1 MVRENF
7 KTELNELKEDV
18 IFMMDRVESLIEKSV
33 DALVNKDLEL
43 ARSIIKLDD
52 EIDNCMYEI
61 EEKAINLIALQQ
73 PMARDLRII
82 FSVSKIITDL
92 ERIGDFCVNISRET
106 IKIGKEEH
114 IKQLVDIPKIKEI
127 IISMMKNVKISFRL
141 EDAEIAFEVGQEDEL
156 VDDLYKDIY
165 VDILN
170 MIHKS
175 TEYTNQGTK
184 LLFVGRYLERIA
196 DHITNICERIIYISK
211 GERIEIN

>member
-7 KTELNELKEDV
+7 RTDINELKEDV
-18 IFMMDRVESLIEKSV
+18 LFMMDKVEILIEKSV

-43 ARSIIKLDD
+43 ARSIVKLDD

-61 EEKAINLIALQQ
+61 EEKAIELIALQQ
-73 PMARDLRII
+73 PMAKDLRII

-92 ERIGDFCVNISRET
+92 ERIGDFCVNISKEA

-114 IKQLVDIPKIKEI
+114 IKKLVDIPKIKEI
-127 IISMMKNVKISFRL
+127 IINMMKNLKISFKL
-141 EDAEIAFEVGQEDEL
+141 EDAEIALEVGREDEL
-156 VDDLYKDIY
+156 VDDLYKDVY
-165 VDILN
+165 RDILSL
-170 MIHKS
+170 IHES
-175 TEYTNQGTK
+175 TAYTNQGTK

-211 GERIEIN
+211 GEIIEIN

>member
-7 KTELNELKEDV
+7 RTDINELKEDV
-18 IFMMDRVESLIEKSV
+18 LFMMDKVEILIEKAV

-43 ARSIIKLDD
+43 ARSIVKLDD

-61 EEKAINLIALQQ
+61 EEKAIELIALQQ
-73 PMARDLRII
+73 PMAKDLRII

-92 ERIGDFCVNISRET
+92 ERIGDFCVNISKEA

-114 IKQLVDIPKIKEI
+114 IKKLVDIPKIKEI
-127 IISMMKNVKISFRL
+127 IINMMKNLKISFKL
-141 EDAEIAFEVGQEDEL
+141 EDAEIALEVGREDEL
-156 VDDLYKDIY
+156 VDDLYKDVY
-165 VDILN
+165 RDILSL
-170 MIHKS
+170 IHES
-175 TEYTNQGTK
+175 TAYTNQGTK

-211 GERIEIN
+211 GEIIEIN